1 MDFTGTTNVYYLS
14 PAYLLILLVFIGFL
28 YHLIRN
34 REYKNTLPASIIIG
48 IILGL
53 VFNSGGSLRFLLV
66 ETLIFIVLVIL
77 GGFLAVGFKKLRITN
92 ETENFNELEN
102 ELEGHKKWW
111 TDKTPKIQAMT
122 IIGACLVCLIL
133 IIGTISLFN
142 PVENSVEFEIHT
154 IPDGLEDMN
163 YTDNGESIFIVAEN
177 STQYALEGSSEA
189 DATVTI
195 TSDDLGIYNQ
205 TLPLDAENKYA
216 YNLNIPSN
224 VSIIKITLEATKP
237 GKDNRY
243 ITFFIKKRL

>member
-92 ETENFNELEN
+92 ETENFNELKN

-122 IIGACLVCLIL
+122 
-133 IIGTISLFN
+133 S
-142 PVENSVEFEIHT
+142 
-154 IPDGLEDMN
+154 N
-163 YTDNGESIFIVAEN
+163 YW
-177 STQYALEGSSEA
+177 Y
-189 DATVTI
+189 
-195 TSDDLGIYNQ
+195 Y
-205 TLPLDAENKYA
+205 
-216 YNLNIPSN
+216 
-224 VSIIKITLEATKP
+224 
-237 GKDNRY
+237 
-243 ITFFIKKRL
+243 